1 MWNIFGWIDAIEEHF
16 GEYVVRWRWPII
28 LLSIVVCLVAGLG
41 LKNIVL
47 DTTYRNFF
55 EKDYAPLVEF
65 DRLEVEYSDSE
76 GLLLMLDF
84 RQAGGVFTR
93 ENLSLIQRIT
103 DEAWQAPHSLRVD
116 SVTNFQN
123 ILADGDDL
131 TVDDLVP
138 GDPAGFSDEQLQN
151 IRSTALAEPSIVRQ
165 TVSVDGRVAAVFVS
179 LNKIDESDRQ
189 RIEVLSYLDGLAER
203 YDDGRDDVRIY
214 LTGRLAVD
222 QGLMD
227 SLAVDIVS
235 VIPLAGA
242 MMLLF
247 MLALTRSVWATV
259 MTIVIIVMSLVCG
272 LGAVGHMG
280 LHLGGP
286 SVIAPIAILTVAAAS
301 SVHLLMGFLTLQRS
315 GAGVKPALN
324 EAVRLNLQPIILT
337 SLSTTIGFLS
347 ILLSDVPAFRVMA
360 IIVAIGVMCSLV
372 WVMLFLPAVMS
383 FLPERS
389 GKNAIAN
396 ASHQHAHRFMQ
407 GLGRFVVRYKMQMLV
422 VTAAF
427 ILFLVSGV
435 SRLSLNDDMVDHLAV
450 GTPQR
455 IAVDFGNEHLSSFYT
470 LQYELVGSETGAAL
484 TPKFLGELEQ
494 YSNWLREQPEV
505 LHVLSLSDVMKRL
518 NRSMH
523 GEQLQWYQIPDSRE
537 LAAQYFLLYEMSL
550 PYGLDANN
558 IVNADR
564 SASRVVVN
572 LSAMKSGQL
581 IAFEQRVSEWQSEN
595 FKVVEAGV
603 GSGVF
608 AMFGKVS
615 RVNAI
620 SMLKVTA
627 IALFAIS
634 ILLIF
639 MLRSFRMGIISI
651 IPNLV
656 PAAMG
661 FGLWGFIDGEVN
673 IVISLIATMT
683 LGIVVDDSV
692 HFMSKYNRARREQGL
707 SADEAVVYSFSSVGQ
722 ALIVTSL
729 MLVAGFFSLYFSE
742 FQPNIEIGVL
752 TSIVIVFALIA
763 DFFFLPPI
771 LLLLD
776 RDKAAVVS
784 DSAESTAI

>member
-16 GEYVVRWRWPII
+16 GEYVVRWRWPVI
-28 LLSIVVCLVAGLG
+28 LLSVAICLVAAAG

-55 EKDYAPLVEF
+55 EKDYSLLVEF

-84 RQAGGVFTR
+84 QEANAAFKR
-93 ENLSLIQRIT
+93 ENLSLIKRVT
-103 DEAWQAPHSLRVD
+103 EEAWQTPHSLRVD

-123 ILADGDDL
+123 ISAHADDL
-131 TVDDLVP
+131 NVDDLVP
-138 GDPAGFSDEQLQN
+138 GEPALLSDEQLQN
-151 IRSTALAEPSIVRQ
+151 IKEIALAEPSIVRQ
-165 TVSVDGRVAAVFVS
+165 TLSADGRVAAVFIS
-179 LNKIDESDRQ
+179 LNKINESDSERT
-189 RIEVLSYLDGLAER
+189 EVLAYLRELAAR
-203 YDDGRDDVRIY
+203 YESGSEKVRIY
-214 LTGRLAVD
+214 LTGRLSVD
-222 QGLMD
+222 EGMMN
-227 SLAVDIVS
+227 SLAEDIVS
-235 VIPLAGA
+235 VIPLAGI

-259 MTIVIIVMSLVCG
+259 MTIFIIVMSLVCG
-272 LGAVGHMG
+272 LGAAGHLGME
-280 LHLGGP
+280 LGGP

-301 SVHLLMGFLTLQRS
+301 SVHLLMSFLNLQRS
-315 GAGVKPALN
+315 GTGVRPAIN
-324 EAVRLNLQPIILT
+324 EAVRLNLQPITLT

-360 IIVAIGVMCSLV
+360 SIVAFGVMCSLL

-389 GKNAIAN
+389 GRNTVAS
-396 ASHQHAHRFMQ
+396 ASHQHAHRFMHS
-407 GLGRFVVRYKMQMLV
+407 LGDFVVRYKTPV
-422 VTAAF
+422 FVISAAF
-427 ILFLVSGV
+427 ILLMVSGV
-435 SRLSLNDDMVDHLAV
+435 SRLSLNDDMVEHLAPGEPERV
-450 GTPQR
+450 
-455 IAVDFGNEHLSSFYT
+455 AVDFGNEHLSSFYT
-470 LQYELVGSETGAAL
+470 LQYELVGSEAGAAL
-484 TPKFLGELEQ
+484 TPVFLGELEQ
-494 YSNWLREQPEV
+494 YANWLRDQPEV

-523 GEQLQWYQIPDSRE
+523 GEQLEWYQIPDSRE

-572 LSAMKSGQL
+572 LSSMKSTQL
-581 IAFEQRVSEWQSEN
+581 IDFERRVKEWQSEN
-595 FKVVEAGV
+595 FTVITSGV
-603 GSGVF
+603 GNGVF

-620 SMLKVTA
+620 SMLKVTV
-627 IALFAIS
+627 IALFGIS

-639 MLRSFRMGIISI
+639 MLRSFRMGFISI

-661 FGLWGFIDGEVN
+661 FGLWGFINGEVN

-692 HFMSKYNRARREQGL
+692 HFMSKYNRARTEQGM
-707 SADEAVVYSFSSVGQ
+707 SANEAVIYSFTSVGQ
-722 ALIVTSL
+722 ALVVTSL
-729 MLVAGFFSLYFSE
+729 MLMAGFMSLYFSA
-742 FQPNIEIGVL
+742 FQPNISIGIL
-752 TSIVIVFALIA
+752 TSIVISFALIA

-771 LLLLD
+771 LLFLD
-776 RDKAAVVS
+776 RDKAS
-784 DSAESTAI
+784 EMLDDTESTAI